1 MKRLIALLIA
11 LLTLLFGGV
20 RQAEEELPAAV
31 TAPEETETVRF
42 VDTVNEDV
50 AETAPV
56 IEKPTAET
64 DLTAE
69 PSLETEQ
76 TEGLSTEKEIC
87 EPVTEAETVEPD
99 EQMSAEA
106 EPIQV
111 EVNTIP
117 SFQQTEQETVTAE
130 EKTVTAESPVTTE
143 QPEETPPTPALET
156 DEPVQTFTEEIDP
169 LPTEKKESDAPPET
183 NGNAPVFVDPCQG
196 GPNPF
201 ENAPSTEIDDH
212 PVNEFIGEGDDRPGE
227 GIHF

>member
-1 MKRLIALLIA
+1 MKRLIAILIA
-11 LLTLLFGGV
+11 LLTLLFGSV

-50 AETAPV
+50 AKTAPV
-56 IEKPTAET
+56 IEEPTVET
-64 DLTAE
+64 DLPAE

-99 EQMSAEA
+99 EPMVVEN
-106 EPIQV
+106 EPIHD
-111 EVNTIP
+111 EDTTAP
-117 SFQQTEQETVTAE
+117 SFQQADSETDTAEETTVTAE
-130 EKTVTAESPVTTE
+130 PPVTIE
-143 QPEETPPTPALET
+143 LQEETPPTPTPAT
-156 DEPVQTFTEEIDP
+156 NEPVTAITEEIDP
-169 LPTEKKESDAPPET
+169 LPTEKEEADESPT

-201 ENAPSTEIDDH
+201 EDDTPTEIDDH
-212 PVNEFIGEGDDRPGE
+212 SSDEFIGEDEDRPGE